1 MRIFLCCPTIL
12 SKKLGT
18 SKLYI
23 ETFEALQRNGADCRL
38 VSPDEL
44 GGPKGL
50 GAMADG
56 EKVIHFPAALS
67 AFMRENQRDFDVVD
81 FDHTFL
87 PYSSDAVV
95 PDKLKV
101 ARSCLLTHH
110 LVHVDFP
117 KFPNLRRWVGE
128 LVKSSGRRKILMR
141 RFESAQKTCEEA
153 DVVNVPNPDDK
164 ARLEEYG
171 IDGQKI
177 LVIPHGLT
185 DERLAQ
191 LQAVR
196 PGCARSPVITFLGT
210 FDERKGAVE
219 MPHLVRYIS
228 KVIPHVRFRLLGTK
242 GQFKTAE
249 EVYAKFPSSMH
260 RLLEVVP
267 EFSPESIL
275 DLLKGTTVGFFPSH
289 LESFGF
295 GVLEMMAAGIPVA
308 AYSVPGPSMLLR
320 QDMQVQ
326 RGDWKSLA
334 NVLIHW
340 LQNQS
345 DLTEAS
351 GWAAKRALD
360 FHWDKFAIQTLQSYE
375 AALEKKSSLSSTPT
389 KPVKLRI

>member
-23 ETFEALQRNGADCRL
+23 ETFEALQRNGAECRL
-38 VSPDEL
+38 ISPDEL

-50 GAMADG
+50 GEMNER
-56 EKVIHFPAALS
+56 EKLIHFPTALS
-67 AFMRENQRDFDVVD
+67 SFMRENQQDFDVVD

-87 PYSSDAVV
+87 PYSSDSVV
-95 PDKLKV
+95 ADKLKV

-110 LVHVDFP
+110 LLHVDFP

-128 LVKSSGRRKILMR
+128 LVKSSARRKILMQ
-141 RFESAQKTCEEA
+141 RFEAAQKTCEEA
-153 DVVNVPNPDDK
+153 DVINVPNPDDK
-164 ARLEEYG
+164 ARLEEHG
-171 IDGQKI
+171 IDGAKI
-177 LVIPHGLT
+177 LVIPHGVT

-196 PGCARSPVITFLGT
+196 PGSTQSPVITFLGT

-219 MPHLVRYIS
+219 MPQLVRHIS
-228 KVIPHVRFRLLGTK
+228 KIIPQVKFRLLGTK
-242 GQFKTAE
+242 GQFKTKE
-249 EVYAKFPSSMH
+249 EIYAKFPTSLH
-260 RLLEVVP
+260 RFLEVVP
-267 EFSPESIL
+267 EFSPESLL

-320 QDMQVQ
+320 HDMLVQ
-326 RGDWKSLA
+326 RGNWKNLA
-334 NVLIHW
+334 NILINW

-345 DLTEAS
+345 ELDEVS
-351 GWAAKRALD
+351 EWAAKRALD
-360 FHWDKFAIQTLQSYE
+360 FHWDKFAIQTLTSYE
-375 AALEKKSSLSSTPT
+375 AALEKKTQTQLSPS
-389 KPVKLRI
+389 